1 MAVRVTSSCIGS
13 VSLKAKR
20 GENMLLKTYRMEL
33 FNNECMPS
41 AMTIQC
47 FAHLEQ
53 DVSAALPYLNAVLFG
68 FEYIKEPPSV
78 TFRAQGKLIT
88 VYARKIAINAIK
100 DENEALKIVEWIK
113 REINDAWEKR
123 DDIQPSY
130 EGMSKPKVIEILKL
144 LPKTNCKECD
154 APTCMVFATLVAE
167 GGKEASDCPALI
179 DENRKKLNAYL
190 EPFRSDI

>member
-1 MAVRVTSSCIGS
+1 
-13 VSLKAKR
+13 
-20 GENMLLKTYRMEL
+20 MLLKSYRMEL

-47 FAHLEQ
+47 FAHLDQ
-53 DVSAALPYLNAVLFG
+53 DVSAALPYLNAVLVG

-88 VYARKIAINAIK
+88 VYGRKIAINAIK

-167 GGKEASDCPALI
+167 GGKDASDCPALI

-190 EPFRSDI
+190 EPFQLDI